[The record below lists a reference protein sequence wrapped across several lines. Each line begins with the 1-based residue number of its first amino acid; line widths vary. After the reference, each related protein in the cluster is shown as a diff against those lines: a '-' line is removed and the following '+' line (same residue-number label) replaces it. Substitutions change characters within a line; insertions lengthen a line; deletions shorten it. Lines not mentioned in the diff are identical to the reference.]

1 MNKNFIV
8 IGALSLFVLTLG
20 LAGYAYAQDQPP
32 QPGDYPYGT
41 DMMNEYG
48 GHDYGMMGSGFGMMA
63 SGMMGSGMMGW
74 EGEEGLMHES
84 MIDSLA
90 ESLDLSPQEIEARHD
105 AGESLW
111 EIAEAEGLSD
121 EEISVLMFSA
131 HDVTLADAINDGLL
145 TQDQADW
152 MSDHMN
158 QMSDGEFG
166 NHCDEGN
173 ENNTNMGW
181 HGMNW

>member
-8 IGALSLFVLTLG
+8 IAALILAVLTLS
-20 LAGYAYAQDQPP
+20 LAGYAYAQGQPP
-32 QPGDYPYGT
+32 PPSDYHYGP
-41 DMMNEYG
+41 DMMDGYS
-48 GHDYGMMGSGFGMMA
+48 GHDYGMMGYGY
-63 SGMMGSGMMGW
+63 GMMGW
-74 EGEEGLMHES
+74 DGEEGPMHES

-121 EEISVLMFSA
+121 EEIRELMFSS
-131 HDVTLADAINDGLL
+131 HDAALENAEINDWL
-145 TQDQADW
+145 TPEQSDW
-152 MSDHMN
+152 MNEHMN
-158 QMSDGEFG
+158 QMWDGDYD
-166 NHCDEGN
+166 HCGEVSGDETGVHR
-173 ENNTNMGW
+173 